1 MKTLLIL
8 CEVKYWHDFR
18 EGLAKV
24 GVTFLGFDKKKP
36 NRAEIDQLV
45 AKSDFVIMRN
55 RNVAHHSIQFAKEAC
70 KATNTPFWISSNFG
84 LETIIKQLAQ
94 NFPDESFERTGQI
107 KKTKSQNGKTA
118 LQKKVSLSESA
129 KAKETQNYLKGT
141 KKHRPLKTALKEIQ
155 ITDDESDFTKLLKIL
170 TEDCQRIAVGTLVLT
185 DMLECPSV
193 FLN

>member
-18 EGLAKV
+18 EGLAKI

-107 KKTKSQNGKTA
+107 KKTKNQNGKTA

-141 KKHRPLKTALKEIQ
+141 KKYRPLKTALKEIQ
-155 ITDDESDFTKLLKIL
+155 ITDDESDFTKLLKKY
-170 TEDCQRIAVGTLVLT
+170 
-185 DMLECPSV
+185 
-193 FLN
+193 